1 MVLTRSGAVYS
12 KDTIKETKP
21 SLPQKDGLDML
32 YIVALMKALYQDD
45 SLVLEQYEEYESL
58 TKRKK
63 GSVLKELQFAYE
75 INNRSKTI

>member
-1 MVLTRSGAVYS
+1 MVLTRSGALYS
-12 KDTIKETKP
+12 NDTIKETKP

-32 YIVALMKALYQDD
+32 YIVGLMKALYEDD
-45 SLVLEQYEEYESL
+45 SLVLEQYTDYESL

-75 INNRSKTI
+75 LTHRSKTI